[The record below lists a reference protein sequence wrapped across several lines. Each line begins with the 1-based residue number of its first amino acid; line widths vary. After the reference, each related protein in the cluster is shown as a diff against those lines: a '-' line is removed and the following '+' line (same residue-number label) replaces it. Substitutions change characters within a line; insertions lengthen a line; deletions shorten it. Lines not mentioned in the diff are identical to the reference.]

1 MKILLLNENP
11 VVSRLVSL
19 SAKKMS
25 YDFEELNAYSENL
38 GNYDVIV
45 VDSDTPAPLKI
56 LKEKCDRLIFL
67 APRNQN
73 VEDID
78 AQILQKPFL
87 PTDFLNLLNNKD
99 ANKHTSIDLPMLS
112 NDENPY
118 ADISL
123 DLDNLNLDDLPD
135 ENSLDINSEGME
147 DLSFDDDAQD
157 DNSNKTLETQNLEH
171 ETIKEQTQEDTQ
183 IDLDLTLED
192 GESEKED
199 LSQEHTALDTEPSLD
214 ELDDKNDEDLEIKE
228 DDKNEE
234 IEKQELLDD
243 SKTNTLEMQEELSES
258 QDDNSNKTL
267 ETQNLEHDNL
277 EQETIKE
284 QTQEDTQTDLDLT
297 LEDGESEKE
306 DLSQEHTAL
315 DTEPSLDE
323 LDDKNDEDLEIK
335 EDDKNE
341 EIEKQELLDD
351 SKTNTLEMQEELSE
365 SQDDN
370 SNKTLETQ
378 NLEHDNLEQETI
390 KEQTQEDTQTDLDLT
405 LEDGESEKEDLSQEH
420 TALDTEPSLDEL
432 DDKNDED
439 LEDNKELQANISDF
453 DDLPVVEEQE
463 KEMDFDDLPEDAE
476 FLGQA
481 KDNEESEEVLE
492 EFAPVVEEDVQDEM
506 DDFTSNLSTQDQIKE
521 ELAQLDELDYGIDS
535 DNSSKVLEDFKDEP
549 ILDDKELGTNEEE
562 VVVPNLNISDFD
574 TLKESDIQEA
584 LGEEILEKNEEPIVS
599 DVTKDDNSE
608 EIVNELSQS
617 IAGAIT
623 SSIKD
628 DTLKAALK
636 GMNMNINI
644 NISFKED

>member
-99 ANKHTSIDLPMLS
+99 TNKHTSIDLPMLS

-135 ENSLDINSEGME
+135 ENSLDINSDGME

-157 DNSNKTLETQNLEH
+157 DNANDTLETQNLED
-171 ETIKEQTQEDTQ
+171 ENLEQEATKEQTQEDIQT
-183 IDLDLTLED
+183 DLDLTLED
-192 GESEKED
+192 GGSEKED

-234 IEKQELLDD
+234 IKKQELLND
-243 SKTNTLEMQEELSES
+243 SKANTLEMQEELNES
-258 QDDNSNKTL
+258 QDDNANETL
-267 ETQNLEHDNL
+267 ETQNLEDENL
-277 EQETIKE
+277 EQEATKE
-284 QTQEDTQTDLDLT
+284 QTQEDIQTDLDLT
-297 LEDGESEKE
+297 LEDG
-306 DLSQEHTAL
+306 
-315 DTEPSLDE
+315 
-323 LDDKNDEDLEIK
+323 
-335 EDDKNE
+335 
-341 EIEKQELLDD
+341 
-351 SKTNTLEMQEELSE
+351 
-365 SQDDN
+365 
-370 SNKTLETQ
+370 
-378 NLEHDNLEQETI
+378 
-390 KEQTQEDTQTDLDLT
+390 
-405 LEDGESEKEDLSQEH
+405 GSEKEDLSQEH

-463 KEMDFDDLPEDAE
+463 KEMDFDDIPEDAE

-481 KDNEESEEVLE
+481 KDNEESEENLE

-506 DDFTSNLSTQDQIKE
+506 DDFISNLSTQDQIKE

-549 ILDDKELGTNEEE
+549 ILDDTELGTNEEE

-574 TLKESDIQEA
+574 ALKESDIQEA
-584 LGEEILEKNEEPIVS
+584 LGEEIVEKNEEPIVS
-599 DVTKDDNSE
+599 NATKDDNSE

-617 IAGAIT
+617 IVGAIT

>member
-99 ANKHTSIDLPMLS
+99 VNKHTPIDLPMLS

-135 ENSLDINSEGME
+135 ENSLDINSEGVK
-147 DLSFDDDAQD
+147 DLSFDDDVQD
-157 DNSNKTLETQNLEH
+157 DNANKTLETQNLED
-171 ETIKEQTQEDTQ
+171 ENLEQEAIKEQTQEDIQT
-183 IDLDLTLED
+183 DLDLTLED
-192 GESEKED
+192 SESEKED
-199 LSQEHTALDTEPSLD
+199 LSQEHTALDTEPS
-214 ELDDKNDEDLEIKE
+214 LDDKNDEDLEIKE

-234 IEKQELLDD
+234 IEKQELLND
-243 SKTNTLEMQEELSES
+243 SKTNTLEMQEELNA
-258 QDDNSNKTL
+258 QDDNANKTL
-267 ETQNLEHDNL
+267 ETQNLEDENL
-277 EQETIKE
+277 EQEAIKE
-284 QTQEDTQTDLDLT
+284 QTQEDIQTDLDLT
-297 LEDGESEKE
+297 LEDRESEKE

-315 DTEPSLDE
+315 DSEPS
-323 LDDKNDEDLEIK
+323 I
-335 EDDKNE
+335 
-341 EIEKQELLDD
+341 
-351 SKTNTLEMQEELSE
+351 
-365 SQDDN
+365 
-370 SNKTLETQ
+370 
-378 NLEHDNLEQETI
+378 
-390 KEQTQEDTQTDLDLT
+390 
-405 LEDGESEKEDLSQEH
+405 
-420 TALDTEPSLDEL
+420 DEL

-481 KDNEESEEVLE
+481 KDSEESEEVLE

-506 DDFTSNLSTQDQIKE
+506 DDFISNLSTQDQIKE

-574 TLKESDIQEA
+574 ALKESDIQEA

-599 DVTKDDNSE
+599 NAIKDDNSE

-617 IAGAIT
+617 IVGAIT

>member
-73 VEDID
+73 VEYID

-171 ETIKEQTQEDTQ
+171 
-183 IDLDLTLED
+183 
-192 GESEKED
+192 
-199 LSQEHTALDTEPSLD
+199 
-214 ELDDKNDEDLEIKE
+214 
-228 DDKNEE
+228 
-234 IEKQELLDD
+234 
-243 SKTNTLEMQEELSES
+243 
-258 QDDNSNKTL
+258 
-267 ETQNLEHDNL
+267 DNL

-284 QTQEDTQTDLDLT
+284 QTQEDTQ
-297 LEDGESEKE
+297 
-306 DLSQEHTAL
+306 
-315 DTEPSLDE
+315 
-323 LDDKNDEDLEIK
+323 I
-335 EDDKNE
+335 
-341 EIEKQELLDD
+341 
-351 SKTNTLEMQEELSE
+351 
-365 SQDDN
+365 
-370 SNKTLETQ
+370 
-378 NLEHDNLEQETI
+378 
-390 KEQTQEDTQTDLDLT
+390 DLDLT

>member
-157 DNSNKTLETQNLEH
+157 DNANKTLETQNLEH

-277 EQETIKE
+277 EQEAIKE
-284 QTQEDTQTDLDLT
+284 QTQ
-297 LEDGESEKE
+297 K
-306 DLSQEHTAL
+306 
-315 DTEPSLDE
+315 
-323 LDDKNDEDLEIK
+323 
-335 EDDKNE
+335 
-341 EIEKQELLDD
+341 
-351 SKTNTLEMQEELSE
+351 
-365 SQDDN
+365 
-370 SNKTLETQ
+370 
-378 NLEHDNLEQETI
+378 
-390 KEQTQEDTQTDLDLT
+390 DTQTDLDLT

-481 KDNEESEEVLE
+481 KYNEESEENLE
-492 EFAPVVEEDVQDEM
+492 EFAPVVEEDVQDEI
-506 DDFTSNLSTQDQIKE
+506 DDFASNLSTQDQIKE

-535 DNSSKVLEDFKDEP
+535 ENSSKVLEDFKDEP

-574 TLKESDIQEA
+574 ALKESDIQEA
-584 LGEEILEKNEEPIVS
+584 LGEEILEKNEEPIAS
-599 DVTKDDNSE
+599 DATKDDNSE

>member
-171 ETIKEQTQEDTQ
+171 DNLEQETIKEQTQEDTQ

-214 ELDDKNDEDLEIKE
+214 EL

-284 QTQEDTQTDLDLT
+284 QTQEDTQ
-297 LEDGESEKE
+297 
-306 DLSQEHTAL
+306 
-315 DTEPSLDE
+315 
-323 LDDKNDEDLEIK
+323 I
-335 EDDKNE
+335 
-341 EIEKQELLDD
+341 
-351 SKTNTLEMQEELSE
+351 
-365 SQDDN
+365 
-370 SNKTLETQ
+370 
-378 NLEHDNLEQETI
+378 
-390 KEQTQEDTQTDLDLT
+390 DLDLT

-453 DDLPVVEEQE
+453 DDVPEVEEQE

-481 KDNEESEEVLE
+481 KYNEESEENLE
-492 EFAPVVEEDVQDEM
+492 EFAPVVEEDVQDEI
-506 DDFTSNLSTQDQIKE
+506 DDFASNLSTQDQIKE

-562 VVVPNLNISDFD
+562 VVMPNLNISDFD

>member
-157 DNSNKTLETQNLEH
+157 DNANKTLETQNLEH

-199 LSQEHTALDTEPSLD
+199 LSQEHTALDTESSLD

-277 EQETIKE
+277 E
-284 QTQEDTQTDLDLT
+284 
-297 LEDGESEKE
+297 
-306 DLSQEHTAL
+306 H
-315 DTEPSLDE
+315 
-323 LDDKNDEDLEIK
+323 
-335 EDDKNE
+335 
-341 EIEKQELLDD
+341 
-351 SKTNTLEMQEELSE
+351 
-365 SQDDN
+365 
-370 SNKTLETQ
+370 
-378 NLEHDNLEQETI
+378 ETI

>member
-99 ANKHTSIDLPMLS
+99 VNKHTSIDLPMLS

-157 DNSNKTLETQNLEH
+157 DNASKTLETQ
-171 ETIKEQTQEDTQ
+171 
-183 IDLDLTLED
+183 
-192 GESEKED
+192 
-199 LSQEHTALDTEPSLD
+199 
-214 ELDDKNDEDLEIKE
+214 
-228 DDKNEE
+228 
-234 IEKQELLDD
+234 
-243 SKTNTLEMQEELSES
+243 
-258 QDDNSNKTL
+258 
-267 ETQNLEHDNL
+267 
-277 EQETIKE
+277 
-284 QTQEDTQTDLDLT
+284 
-297 LEDGESEKE
+297 
-306 DLSQEHTAL
+306 
-315 DTEPSLDE
+315 
-323 LDDKNDEDLEIK
+323 
-335 EDDKNE
+335 
-341 EIEKQELLDD
+341 
-351 SKTNTLEMQEELSE
+351 
-365 SQDDN
+365 
-370 SNKTLETQ
+370 
-378 NLEHDNLEQETI
+378 NLEQETI

>member
-157 DNSNKTLETQNLEH
+157 DNANKTLETQNLEH
-171 ETIKEQTQEDTQ
+171 DNLEQETIKEQTQEDAQ

-284 QTQEDTQTDLDLT
+284 QTQEDTQ
-297 LEDGESEKE
+297 
-306 DLSQEHTAL
+306 
-315 DTEPSLDE
+315 
-323 LDDKNDEDLEIK
+323 I
-335 EDDKNE
+335 
-341 EIEKQELLDD
+341 
-351 SKTNTLEMQEELSE
+351 
-365 SQDDN
+365 
-370 SNKTLETQ
+370 
-378 NLEHDNLEQETI
+378 
-390 KEQTQEDTQTDLDLT
+390 DLDLT

-453 DDLPVVEEQE
+453 DDLPEVEEQE

-481 KDNEESEEVLE
+481 KYNEESEENLE
-492 EFAPVVEEDVQDEM
+492 EFAPVVEEDVQDEI
-506 DDFTSNLSTQDQIKE
+506 DDFASNLSTQDQIKE

>member
-99 ANKHTSIDLPMLS
+99 INKHAPIDLPMLS

-135 ENSLDINSEGME
+135 ENSLDINSDGME

-157 DNSNKTLETQNLEH
+157 DNANETLEIQNLE
-171 ETIKEQTQEDTQ
+171 
-183 IDLDLTLED
+183 
-192 GESEKED
+192 
-199 LSQEHTALDTEPSLD
+199 D
-214 ELDDKNDEDLEIKE
+214 E
-228 DDKNEE
+228 
-234 IEKQELLDD
+234 
-243 SKTNTLEMQEELSES
+243 
-258 QDDNSNKTL
+258 
-267 ETQNLEHDNL
+267 NL
-277 EQETIKE
+277 EQEATKE
-284 QTQEDTQTDLDLT
+284 QIQEDTQTDLDLT
-297 LEDGESEKE
+297 LEDSKNEKE
-306 DLSQEHTAL
+306 
-315 DTEPSLDE
+315 
-323 LDDKNDEDLEIK
+323 
-335 EDDKNE
+335 
-341 EIEKQELLDD
+341 
-351 SKTNTLEMQEELSE
+351 
-365 SQDDN
+365 
-370 SNKTLETQ
+370 
-378 NLEHDNLEQETI
+378 
-390 KEQTQEDTQTDLDLT
+390 
-405 LEDGESEKEDLSQEH
+405 GLSQEH

-574 TLKESDIQEA
+574 ALKESDIQEA
-584 LGEEILEKNEEPIVS
+584 LGEEILEKNEEPIAS
-599 DVTKDDNSE
+599 DATKDDNSE

-617 IAGAIT
+617 IVGAIT

>member
-118 ADISL
+118 TDISL

-171 ETIKEQTQEDTQ
+171 DNLEQETIKEQTQEDTQ
-183 IDLDLTLED
+183 IDLDL
-192 GESEKED
+192 
-199 LSQEHTALDTEPSLD
+199 
-214 ELDDKNDEDLEIKE
+214 I
-228 DDKNEE
+228 
-234 IEKQELLDD
+234 
-243 SKTNTLEMQEELSES
+243 
-258 QDDNSNKTL
+258 
-267 ETQNLEHDNL
+267 
-277 EQETIKE
+277 
-284 QTQEDTQTDLDLT
+284 
-297 LEDGESEKE
+297 
-306 DLSQEHTAL
+306 
-315 DTEPSLDE
+315 
-323 LDDKNDEDLEIK
+323 
-335 EDDKNE
+335 
-341 EIEKQELLDD
+341 
-351 SKTNTLEMQEELSE
+351 
-365 SQDDN
+365 
-370 SNKTLETQ
+370 
-378 NLEHDNLEQETI
+378 
-390 KEQTQEDTQTDLDLT
+390 

-453 DDLPVVEEQE
+453 DDLPEVEEQE

-481 KDNEESEEVLE
+481 KYNEESEENLE
-492 EFAPVVEEDVQDEM
+492 EFAPVVEEDVQDEI
-506 DDFTSNLSTQDQIKE
+506 DDFASNLSTQDQIKE

>member
-11 VVSRLVSL
+11 VVSRLVGL

-73 VEDID
+73 VDID

-99 ANKHTSIDLPMLS
+99 VNKHTPIDLPMLS
-112 NDENPY
+112 NDENSC

-157 DNSNKTLETQNLEH
+157 DNANKTLETQNLEQ
-171 ETIKEQTQEDTQ
+171 ETTKEQTQED
-183 IDLDLTLED
+183 I
-192 GESEKED
+192 
-199 LSQEHTALDTEPSLD
+199 
-214 ELDDKNDEDLEIKE
+214 
-228 DDKNEE
+228 
-234 IEKQELLDD
+234 
-243 SKTNTLEMQEELSES
+243 
-258 QDDNSNKTL
+258 
-267 ETQNLEHDNL
+267 
-277 EQETIKE
+277 
-284 QTQEDTQTDLDLT
+284 QTDLDLT
-297 LEDGESEKE
+297 LEDS
-306 DLSQEHTAL
+306 
-315 DTEPSLDE
+315 
-323 LDDKNDEDLEIK
+323 
-335 EDDKNE
+335 
-341 EIEKQELLDD
+341 
-351 SKTNTLEMQEELSE
+351 
-365 SQDDN
+365 
-370 SNKTLETQ
+370 
-378 NLEHDNLEQETI
+378 
-390 KEQTQEDTQTDLDLT
+390 
-405 LEDGESEKEDLSQEH
+405 ESEKEDLSQEH

-439 LEDNKELQANISDF
+439 LEDNKELQVNISDF
-453 DDLPVVEEQE
+453 DDLLVVEEQE

-481 KDNEESEEVLE
+481 KDNEESEEILE
-492 EFAPVVEEDVQDEM
+492 EFAPVVEDIQDEM

-574 TLKESDIQEA
+574 ALKESDIQEA
-584 LGEEILEKNEEPIVS
+584 LGEEILEKNEESIVS
-599 DVTKDDNSE
+599 DATKDDSSE
-608 EIVNELSQS
+608 KIVNELSQS

-628 DTLKAALK
+628 DTLKAVLK

>member
-1 MKILLLNENP
+1 MMKILLLNENP
-11 VVSRLVSL
+11 VVSRLVGL

-73 VEDID
+73 VDID

-112 NDENPY
+112 NDENSY

-147 DLSFDDDAQD
+147 DLSFDDAQD
-157 DNSNKTLETQNLEH
+157 DNANKTLETQNLEDENLEQ
-171 ETIKEQTQEDTQ
+171 ETTKEQTQED
-183 IDLDLTLED
+183 I
-192 GESEKED
+192 
-199 LSQEHTALDTEPSLD
+199 
-214 ELDDKNDEDLEIKE
+214 
-228 DDKNEE
+228 
-234 IEKQELLDD
+234 
-243 SKTNTLEMQEELSES
+243 
-258 QDDNSNKTL
+258 
-267 ETQNLEHDNL
+267 
-277 EQETIKE
+277 
-284 QTQEDTQTDLDLT
+284 QTDLDLT
-297 LEDGESEKE
+297 LEDS
-306 DLSQEHTAL
+306 
-315 DTEPSLDE
+315 
-323 LDDKNDEDLEIK
+323 
-335 EDDKNE
+335 
-341 EIEKQELLDD
+341 
-351 SKTNTLEMQEELSE
+351 
-365 SQDDN
+365 
-370 SNKTLETQ
+370 
-378 NLEHDNLEQETI
+378 
-390 KEQTQEDTQTDLDLT
+390 
-405 LEDGESEKEDLSQEH
+405 ESEKEDLSQEH

-439 LEDNKELQANISDF
+439 LEDNKELQVNISDF
-453 DDLPVVEEQE
+453 DDLLVVEEQE

-481 KDNEESEEVLE
+481 KDNEESEEILE
-492 EFAPVVEEDVQDEM
+492 EFAPVVEDIQDEM

-574 TLKESDIQEA
+574 ALKESDIQEA
-584 LGEEILEKNEEPIVS
+584 LREEILEKNEESIVS
-599 DVTKDDNSE
+599 DATKDDSSE

-636 GMNMNINI
+636 GMNININI

>member
-99 ANKHTSIDLPMLS
+99 INKHAPIDLPMLS

-135 ENSLDINSEGME
+135 ENSLDINSDGME

-157 DNSNKTLETQNLEH
+157 DNANETLETQNLED
-171 ETIKEQTQEDTQ
+171 ENLEQEATKEQIQEDTQ
-183 IDLDLTLED
+183 TDLDLTLED
-192 GESEKED
+192 SKNEKEG

-214 ELDDKNDEDLEIKE
+214 ELDDKN
-228 DDKNEE
+228 EE

-243 SKTNTLEMQEELSES
+243 SKTNALEMQEELSES
-258 QDDNSNKTL
+258 QDDNANETL
-267 ETQNLEHDNL
+267 EIQNLEDENL
-277 EQETIKE
+277 EQEATKE
-284 QTQEDTQTDLDLT
+284 QIQEDTQTDLDLT
-297 LEDGESEKE
+297 LEDS
-306 DLSQEHTAL
+306 
-315 DTEPSLDE
+315 
-323 LDDKNDEDLEIK
+323 KN
-335 EDDKNE
+335 
-341 EIEKQELLDD
+341 
-351 SKTNTLEMQEELSE
+351 
-365 SQDDN
+365 
-370 SNKTLETQ
+370 
-378 NLEHDNLEQETI
+378 
-390 KEQTQEDTQTDLDLT
+390 
-405 LEDGESEKEDLSQEH
+405 EKEDLSQEH

-574 TLKESDIQEA
+574 ALKESDIQEA
-584 LGEEILEKNEEPIVS
+584 LGEEILEKNEEPIAS
-599 DVTKDDNSE
+599 DATKDDNSE

-617 IAGAIT
+617 IVGAIT

>member
-171 ETIKEQTQEDTQ
+171 
-183 IDLDLTLED
+183 
-192 GESEKED
+192 
-199 LSQEHTALDTEPSLD
+199 
-214 ELDDKNDEDLEIKE
+214 
-228 DDKNEE
+228 
-234 IEKQELLDD
+234 
-243 SKTNTLEMQEELSES
+243 
-258 QDDNSNKTL
+258 
-267 ETQNLEHDNL
+267 DNL

-297 LEDGESEKE
+297 LEDGE
-306 DLSQEHTAL
+306 
-315 DTEPSLDE
+315 
-323 LDDKNDEDLEIK
+323 N
-335 EDDKNE
+335 
-341 EIEKQELLDD
+341 
-351 SKTNTLEMQEELSE
+351 
-365 SQDDN
+365 
-370 SNKTLETQ
+370 
-378 NLEHDNLEQETI
+378 
-390 KEQTQEDTQTDLDLT
+390 
-405 LEDGESEKEDLSQEH
+405 EKEDLSQEH

-574 TLKESDIQEA
+574 ALKESDIQEA

-599 DVTKDDNSE
+599 DATKDDNSE

>member
-157 DNSNKTLETQNLEH
+157 DNANKTLETQNLEH

-267 ETQNLEHDNL
+267 ETQNLEHENL
-277 EQETIKE
+277 EQETTKE
-284 QTQEDTQTDLDLT
+284 QTQEDIQTDLDLT

-306 DLSQEHTAL
+306 DLSQ
-315 DTEPSLDE
+315 
-323 LDDKNDEDLEIK
+323 K
-335 EDDKNE
+335 
-341 EIEKQELLDD
+341 
-351 SKTNTLEMQEELSE
+351 
-365 SQDDN
+365 
-370 SNKTLETQ
+370 
-378 NLEHDNLEQETI
+378 
-390 KEQTQEDTQTDLDLT
+390 
-405 LEDGESEKEDLSQEH
+405 H

-535 DNSSKVLEDFKDEP
+535 ENSSKVLEDFKDEP

-574 TLKESDIQEA
+574 ALKESDIQEA
-584 LGEEILEKNEEPIVS
+584 LGEEILEKNEEPIAS
-599 DVTKDDNSE
+599 DATKDDNSE

>member
-171 ETIKEQTQEDTQ
+171 DNLEHETIKEQTQED
-183 IDLDLTLED
+183 
-192 GESEKED
+192 
-199 LSQEHTALDTEPSLD
+199 A
-214 ELDDKNDEDLEIKE
+214 
-228 DDKNEE
+228 
-234 IEKQELLDD
+234 
-243 SKTNTLEMQEELSES
+243 
-258 QDDNSNKTL
+258 
-267 ETQNLEHDNL
+267 
-277 EQETIKE
+277 
-284 QTQEDTQTDLDLT
+284 QTDLDLT

-390 KEQTQEDTQTDLDLT
+390 KEQTQEDTQIDLDLT

-453 DDLPVVEEQE
+453 DDLPEVEEQE

-481 KDNEESEEVLE
+481 KYNEESEENLE
-492 EFAPVVEEDVQDEM
+492 EFAPVVEEDVQDEI
-506 DDFTSNLSTQDQIKE
+506 DDFASNLSTQDQIKE

>member
-171 ETIKEQTQEDTQ
+171 DNLEQETIKEQTQEDTP

-214 ELDDKNDEDLEIKE
+214 EL

-277 EQETIKE
+277 EQKTIKE
-284 QTQEDTQTDLDLT
+284 QTQEDTQ
-297 LEDGESEKE
+297 
-306 DLSQEHTAL
+306 
-315 DTEPSLDE
+315 
-323 LDDKNDEDLEIK
+323 I
-335 EDDKNE
+335 
-341 EIEKQELLDD
+341 
-351 SKTNTLEMQEELSE
+351 
-365 SQDDN
+365 
-370 SNKTLETQ
+370 
-378 NLEHDNLEQETI
+378 
-390 KEQTQEDTQTDLDLT
+390 DLDLT

-453 DDLPVVEEQE
+453 DDLPEVEEQE

-481 KDNEESEEVLE
+481 KYNEESEENLE
-492 EFAPVVEEDVQDEM
+492 EFAPVVEEDVQDEI
-506 DDFTSNLSTQDQIKE
+506 DDFASNLSTQDQIKE

>member
-11 VVSRLVSL
+11 VVSRLVGL

-73 VEDID
+73 VDID

-99 ANKHTSIDLPMLS
+99 ANKHASIDLPMLS

-147 DLSFDDDAQD
+147 DLSFDDAQD
-157 DNSNKTLETQNLEH
+157 DNANKTLETQNLEDENLEQ
-171 ETIKEQTQEDTQ
+171 ETTKEQTQED
-183 IDLDLTLED
+183 I
-192 GESEKED
+192 
-199 LSQEHTALDTEPSLD
+199 
-214 ELDDKNDEDLEIKE
+214 
-228 DDKNEE
+228 
-234 IEKQELLDD
+234 
-243 SKTNTLEMQEELSES
+243 
-258 QDDNSNKTL
+258 
-267 ETQNLEHDNL
+267 
-277 EQETIKE
+277 
-284 QTQEDTQTDLDLT
+284 QTDLDLT
-297 LEDGESEKE
+297 LEDS
-306 DLSQEHTAL
+306 
-315 DTEPSLDE
+315 
-323 LDDKNDEDLEIK
+323 
-335 EDDKNE
+335 
-341 EIEKQELLDD
+341 
-351 SKTNTLEMQEELSE
+351 
-365 SQDDN
+365 
-370 SNKTLETQ
+370 
-378 NLEHDNLEQETI
+378 
-390 KEQTQEDTQTDLDLT
+390 
-405 LEDGESEKEDLSQEH
+405 ESEKEDLSQEH

-439 LEDNKELQANISDF
+439 LEDNKELQVNISDF
-453 DDLPVVEEQE
+453 DDLLVVEEQE

-481 KDNEESEEVLE
+481 KDNEESEEILE
-492 EFAPVVEEDVQDEM
+492 EFAPVVEDIQDEM

-574 TLKESDIQEA
+574 ALKESDIQEA
-584 LGEEILEKNEEPIVS
+584 LREEILEKNEESIVS
-599 DVTKDDNSE
+599 DATKDDSSE

-636 GMNMNINI
+636 GMNININI

>member
-171 ETIKEQTQEDTQ
+171 DNLEQETIKEQTQEDTP

-214 ELDDKNDEDLEIKE
+214 EL

-284 QTQEDTQTDLDLT
+284 QTQEDTQ
-297 LEDGESEKE
+297 
-306 DLSQEHTAL
+306 
-315 DTEPSLDE
+315 
-323 LDDKNDEDLEIK
+323 I
-335 EDDKNE
+335 
-341 EIEKQELLDD
+341 
-351 SKTNTLEMQEELSE
+351 
-365 SQDDN
+365 
-370 SNKTLETQ
+370 
-378 NLEHDNLEQETI
+378 
-390 KEQTQEDTQTDLDLT
+390 DLDLT

-453 DDLPVVEEQE
+453 DDLPEVEEQE

-481 KDNEESEEVLE
+481 KYNEESEENLE
-492 EFAPVVEEDVQDEM
+492 EFAPVVEEDIQDEI
-506 DDFTSNLSTQDQIKE
+506 DDFASNLSTQDQIKE

>member
-171 ETIKEQTQEDTQ
+171 DNLEQEAIKEQTQ
-183 IDLDLTLED
+183 
-192 GESEKED
+192 K
-199 LSQEHTALDTEPSLD
+199 
-214 ELDDKNDEDLEIKE
+214 
-228 DDKNEE
+228 
-234 IEKQELLDD
+234 
-243 SKTNTLEMQEELSES
+243 
-258 QDDNSNKTL
+258 
-267 ETQNLEHDNL
+267 
-277 EQETIKE
+277 
-284 QTQEDTQTDLDLT
+284 
-297 LEDGESEKE
+297 
-306 DLSQEHTAL
+306 
-315 DTEPSLDE
+315 
-323 LDDKNDEDLEIK
+323 
-335 EDDKNE
+335 
-341 EIEKQELLDD
+341 
-351 SKTNTLEMQEELSE
+351 
-365 SQDDN
+365 
-370 SNKTLETQ
+370 
-378 NLEHDNLEQETI
+378 
-390 KEQTQEDTQTDLDLT
+390 DTQTDLDLT

-481 KDNEESEEVLE
+481 KYNEESEENLE
-492 EFAPVVEEDVQDEM
+492 EFAPVVEEDVQDEI
-506 DDFTSNLSTQDQIKE
+506 DDFASNLSTQDQIKE
-521 ELAQLDELDYGIDS
+521 ELAQLEELDYGIDS
-535 DNSSKVLEDFKDEP
+535 ENSSKVLEDFKDEP

-574 TLKESDIQEA
+574 ALKESDIQEA
-584 LGEEILEKNEEPIVS
+584 LGEEILEKNEEPIAS
-599 DVTKDDNSE
+599 DATKDDNSE

>member
-45 VDSDTPAPLKI
+45 VDSDAPAPLKI

-73 VEDID
+73 VDID

-99 ANKHTSIDLPMLS
+99 TNKHTSIDLPILS

-157 DNSNKTLETQNLEH
+157 DNANKALETQNLEDENLEQ
-171 ETIKEQTQEDTQ
+171 ETTKEQTQED
-183 IDLDLTLED
+183 I
-192 GESEKED
+192 
-199 LSQEHTALDTEPSLD
+199 
-214 ELDDKNDEDLEIKE
+214 
-228 DDKNEE
+228 
-234 IEKQELLDD
+234 
-243 SKTNTLEMQEELSES
+243 
-258 QDDNSNKTL
+258 
-267 ETQNLEHDNL
+267 
-277 EQETIKE
+277 
-284 QTQEDTQTDLDLT
+284 QTDLDLT
-297 LEDGESEKE
+297 LEDGG
-306 DLSQEHTAL
+306 SQ
-315 DTEPSLDE
+315 
-323 LDDKNDEDLEIK
+323 
-335 EDDKNE
+335 
-341 EIEKQELLDD
+341 
-351 SKTNTLEMQEELSE
+351 
-365 SQDDN
+365 
-370 SNKTLETQ
+370 
-378 NLEHDNLEQETI
+378 
-390 KEQTQEDTQTDLDLT
+390 
-405 LEDGESEKEDLSQEH
+405 KEDLSQEH

-463 KEMDFDDLPEDAE
+463 KEMDFDDIPEDAE

-481 KDNEESEEVLE
+481 KDNEESEENLE
-492 EFAPVVEEDVQDEM
+492 EFSPVVEEDVQDEM
-506 DDFTSNLSTQDQIKE
+506 DDFISNLSTQDQIKE

-549 ILDDKELGTNEEE
+549 ILDDTELGTNEEE

-574 TLKESDIQEA
+574 ALKESDIQEA
-584 LGEEILEKNEEPIVS
+584 LGEEIVEKNEEPIVS
-599 DVTKDDNSE
+599 NATKDDNSE

>member
-99 ANKHTSIDLPMLS
+99 TNKHTSIDLPMLS

-135 ENSLDINSEGME
+135 ENSLDINSDGME

-157 DNSNKTLETQNLEH
+157 DNANETLETQNLED
-171 ETIKEQTQEDTQ
+171 ENLEQEATKEQTQEDIQT
-183 IDLDLTLED
+183 DLDLTLED
-192 GESEKED
+192 GGSEKED

-234 IEKQELLDD
+234 IKKQELLND
-243 SKTNTLEMQEELSES
+243 SKANTLEMQEELNES
-258 QDDNSNKTL
+258 QDDNANETL
-267 ETQNLEHDNL
+267 ETQNLEDENL
-277 EQETIKE
+277 EQETTKE
-284 QTQEDTQTDLDLT
+284 QNQEDIQTDLDLT
-297 LEDGESEKE
+297 LEDG
-306 DLSQEHTAL
+306 
-315 DTEPSLDE
+315 
-323 LDDKNDEDLEIK
+323 
-335 EDDKNE
+335 
-341 EIEKQELLDD
+341 
-351 SKTNTLEMQEELSE
+351 
-365 SQDDN
+365 
-370 SNKTLETQ
+370 
-378 NLEHDNLEQETI
+378 
-390 KEQTQEDTQTDLDLT
+390 
-405 LEDGESEKEDLSQEH
+405 GSEKEDLSQEH

-463 KEMDFDDLPEDAE
+463 KEMDFDDIPEDAE

-506 DDFTSNLSTQDQIKE
+506 DDFISNLSTQDQIKE

-549 ILDDKELGTNEEE
+549 ILDDTELGTNEEE

-574 TLKESDIQEA
+574 ALKESDIQEA
-584 LGEEILEKNEEPIVS
+584 LGEEIVEKNEEPIVS
-599 DVTKDDNSE
+599 NATKDDNSE

-617 IAGAIT
+617 IVGAIT

>member
-19 SAKKMS
+19 SAKKMF

-157 DNSNKTLETQNLEH
+157 DNASKTLETQ
-171 ETIKEQTQEDTQ
+171 
-183 IDLDLTLED
+183 
-192 GESEKED
+192 
-199 LSQEHTALDTEPSLD
+199 
-214 ELDDKNDEDLEIKE
+214 
-228 DDKNEE
+228 
-234 IEKQELLDD
+234 
-243 SKTNTLEMQEELSES
+243 
-258 QDDNSNKTL
+258 
-267 ETQNLEHDNL
+267 NL

>member
-171 ETIKEQTQEDTQ
+171 
-183 IDLDLTLED
+183 
-192 GESEKED
+192 
-199 LSQEHTALDTEPSLD
+199 
-214 ELDDKNDEDLEIKE
+214 
-228 DDKNEE
+228 
-234 IEKQELLDD
+234 
-243 SKTNTLEMQEELSES
+243 
-258 QDDNSNKTL
+258 
-267 ETQNLEHDNL
+267 DNL

-284 QTQEDTQTDLDLT
+284 QTQEDTQ
-297 LEDGESEKE
+297 
-306 DLSQEHTAL
+306 
-315 DTEPSLDE
+315 
-323 LDDKNDEDLEIK
+323 I
-335 EDDKNE
+335 
-341 EIEKQELLDD
+341 
-351 SKTNTLEMQEELSE
+351 
-365 SQDDN
+365 
-370 SNKTLETQ
+370 
-378 NLEHDNLEQETI
+378 
-390 KEQTQEDTQTDLDLT
+390 DLDLT

-453 DDLPVVEEQE
+453 DDLP
-463 KEMDFDDLPEDAE
+463 EDAE

-481 KDNEESEEVLE
+481 KYNEESEENLE
-492 EFAPVVEEDVQDEM
+492 EFAPVVEEDVQDEI
-506 DDFTSNLSTQDQIKE
+506 DDFASNLSTQDQIKE

>member
-277 EQETIKE
+277 EHETIKE
-284 QTQEDTQTDLDLT
+284 QTQEDTQ
-297 LEDGESEKE
+297 
-306 DLSQEHTAL
+306 
-315 DTEPSLDE
+315 
-323 LDDKNDEDLEIK
+323 I
-335 EDDKNE
+335 
-341 EIEKQELLDD
+341 
-351 SKTNTLEMQEELSE
+351 
-365 SQDDN
+365 
-370 SNKTLETQ
+370 
-378 NLEHDNLEQETI
+378 
-390 KEQTQEDTQTDLDLT
+390 DLDLT

-453 DDLPVVEEQE
+453 DDLPEVEEQE

-481 KDNEESEEVLE
+481 KYNEESEENLE
-492 EFAPVVEEDVQDEM
+492 EFAPVVEEDVQDEI
-506 DDFTSNLSTQDQIKE
+506 DDFASNLSTQDQIKE

>member
-73 VEDID
+73 VDID

-99 ANKHTSIDLPMLS
+99 ANKHTPIDLPMLS

-135 ENSLDINSEGME
+135 ENSLDINSEGMK
-147 DLSFDDDAQD
+147 DLSFDDDA
-157 DNSNKTLETQNLEH
+157 NKALEVQNLEDENLEQ
-171 ETIKEQTQEDTQ
+171 ETTKEQTQEDIQ
-183 IDLDLTLED
+183 PDLDLTLED
-192 GESEKED
+192 SESEKED

-214 ELDDKNDEDLEIKE
+214 ELDDKND
-228 DDKNEE
+228 
-234 IEKQELLDD
+234 
-243 SKTNTLEMQEELSES
+243 
-258 QDDNSNKTL
+258 
-267 ETQNLEHDNL
+267 
-277 EQETIKE
+277 
-284 QTQEDTQTDLDLT
+284 
-297 LEDGESEKE
+297 G
-306 DLSQEHTAL
+306 
-315 DTEPSLDE
+315 
-323 LDDKNDEDLEIK
+323 
-335 EDDKNE
+335 
-341 EIEKQELLDD
+341 
-351 SKTNTLEMQEELSE
+351 
-365 SQDDN
+365 
-370 SNKTLETQ
+370 
-378 NLEHDNLEQETI
+378 
-390 KEQTQEDTQTDLDLT
+390 
-405 LEDGESEKEDLSQEH
+405 
-420 TALDTEPSLDEL
+420 
-432 DDKNDED
+432 D

-453 DDLPVVEEQE
+453 DDPPVVEEQE
-463 KEMDFDDLPEDAE
+463 KEMDFDDIPEDAE

-481 KDNEESEEVLE
+481 KDNEESEENLE
-492 EFAPVVEEDVQDEM
+492 EFDPVVEEDVQDEM

-549 ILDDKELGTNEEE
+549 ILDDKDLGINEEE

-574 TLKESDIQEA
+574 ALKESDIQEA

-599 DVTKDDNSE
+599 DATKDDNSE

-644 NISFKED
+644 NISFKEN

>member
-99 ANKHTSIDLPMLS
+99 TNKHTSIDLPMLS

-135 ENSLDINSEGME
+135 ENSLDINSDGME

-157 DNSNKTLETQNLEH
+157 DNANKTLETQNLEDENLEQ
-171 ETIKEQTQEDTQ
+171 ETTKEQTQEDIQ
-183 IDLDLTLED
+183 ADLDLTLED
-192 GESEKED
+192 GGSEKED

-214 ELDDKNDEDLEIKE
+214 
-228 DDKNEE
+228 DKNEE
-234 IEKQELLDD
+234 LEKQELLND

-258 QDDNSNKTL
+258 QDDNANKTL
-267 ETQNLEHDNL
+267 ETQNLEDENL
-277 EQETIKE
+277 EQEAIKE
-284 QTQEDTQTDLDLT
+284 QTQEDIQTDLDLT

-315 DTEPSLDE
+315 DTEPS
-323 LDDKNDEDLEIK
+323 I
-335 EDDKNE
+335 
-341 EIEKQELLDD
+341 
-351 SKTNTLEMQEELSE
+351 
-365 SQDDN
+365 
-370 SNKTLETQ
+370 
-378 NLEHDNLEQETI
+378 
-390 KEQTQEDTQTDLDLT
+390 
-405 LEDGESEKEDLSQEH
+405 
-420 TALDTEPSLDEL
+420 DEL

-463 KEMDFDDLPEDAE
+463 KEMDFDDIPEDAE

-481 KDNEESEEVLE
+481 KDNEESEENLE

-506 DDFTSNLSTQDQIKE
+506 DDFISNLSTQDQIKE
-521 ELAQLDELDYGIDS
+521 ELAQLDELDYSIDS
-535 DNSSKVLEDFKDEP
+535 DNSSKILEDFKDEP

-574 TLKESDIQEA
+574 ALKESDIQEA
-584 LGEEILEKNEEPIVS
+584 LGEEIVEKNEEPIVS
-599 DVTKDDNSE
+599 NATKDDNSE

-617 IAGAIT
+617 IVGAIT

>member
-78 AQILQKPFL
+78 VQILQKPFL

-171 ETIKEQTQEDTQ
+171 DNLEQETIKEQTQEDTQ

-228 DDKNEE
+228 DDKNED

-284 QTQEDTQTDLDLT
+284 QTQEDTQ
-297 LEDGESEKE
+297 
-306 DLSQEHTAL
+306 
-315 DTEPSLDE
+315 
-323 LDDKNDEDLEIK
+323 I
-335 EDDKNE
+335 
-341 EIEKQELLDD
+341 
-351 SKTNTLEMQEELSE
+351 
-365 SQDDN
+365 
-370 SNKTLETQ
+370 
-378 NLEHDNLEQETI
+378 
-390 KEQTQEDTQTDLDLT
+390 DLDLT

>member
-99 ANKHTSIDLPMLS
+99 TNKHTSIDLPMLS

-135 ENSLDINSEGME
+135 ENSLDINSDGME

-157 DNSNKTLETQNLEH
+157 DNANETLETQNLED
-171 ETIKEQTQEDTQ
+171 ENLEQEATKEQTQEDIQT
-183 IDLDLTLED
+183 DLDLTLED
-192 GESEKED
+192 GGSEKED

-234 IEKQELLDD
+234 IKKQELLND
-243 SKTNTLEMQEELSES
+243 SKANTLEMQEELNES
-258 QDDNSNKTL
+258 QDDNANETL
-267 ETQNLEHDNL
+267 ETQNLEDENL
-277 EQETIKE
+277 EQETTKE
-284 QTQEDTQTDLDLT
+284 QNQEDIQTDLDLT
-297 LEDGESEKE
+297 LEDG
-306 DLSQEHTAL
+306 
-315 DTEPSLDE
+315 
-323 LDDKNDEDLEIK
+323 
-335 EDDKNE
+335 
-341 EIEKQELLDD
+341 
-351 SKTNTLEMQEELSE
+351 
-365 SQDDN
+365 
-370 SNKTLETQ
+370 
-378 NLEHDNLEQETI
+378 
-390 KEQTQEDTQTDLDLT
+390 
-405 LEDGESEKEDLSQEH
+405 GSEKEDLSQEH

-463 KEMDFDDLPEDAE
+463 KEMDFDDIPEDAE

-481 KDNEESEEVLE
+481 KDNEESEENLE

-506 DDFTSNLSTQDQIKE
+506 DDFISNLSTQDQIKE

-549 ILDDKELGTNEEE
+549 ILDDTELGTNEEE

-574 TLKESDIQEA
+574 ALKESDIQEA

-599 DVTKDDNSE
+599 DATKDDNSE

>member
-157 DNSNKTLETQNLEH
+157 DN
-171 ETIKEQTQEDTQ
+171 
-183 IDLDLTLED
+183 
-192 GESEKED
+192 
-199 LSQEHTALDTEPSLD
+199 A
-214 ELDDKNDEDLEIKE
+214 
-228 DDKNEE
+228 
-234 IEKQELLDD
+234 
-243 SKTNTLEMQEELSES
+243 
-258 QDDNSNKTL
+258 NKTL

-284 QTQEDTQTDLDLT
+284 QTQEDTQ
-297 LEDGESEKE
+297 
-306 DLSQEHTAL
+306 
-315 DTEPSLDE
+315 
-323 LDDKNDEDLEIK
+323 I
-335 EDDKNE
+335 
-341 EIEKQELLDD
+341 
-351 SKTNTLEMQEELSE
+351 
-365 SQDDN
+365 
-370 SNKTLETQ
+370 
-378 NLEHDNLEQETI
+378 
-390 KEQTQEDTQTDLDLT
+390 DLDLT

-453 DDLPVVEEQE
+453 DDLPEVEEQE

-481 KDNEESEEVLE
+481 KYNEESEENLE

-506 DDFTSNLSTQDQIKE
+506 DDFISNLSTQDQIKE

>member
-135 ENSLDINSEGME
+135 KNSLDINSEGME

-157 DNSNKTLETQNLEH
+157 DNANKTLETQ
-171 ETIKEQTQEDTQ
+171 
-183 IDLDLTLED
+183 
-192 GESEKED
+192 
-199 LSQEHTALDTEPSLD
+199 
-214 ELDDKNDEDLEIKE
+214 
-228 DDKNEE
+228 
-234 IEKQELLDD
+234 
-243 SKTNTLEMQEELSES
+243 
-258 QDDNSNKTL
+258 
-267 ETQNLEHDNL
+267 NL

-370 SNKTLETQ
+370 ANKTLETQ

-390 KEQTQEDTQTDLDLT
+390 KEQTQEDTQIDLDLT

-453 DDLPVVEEQE
+453 DDLPEVEEQE

-481 KDNEESEEVLE
+481 KYNEESEEVLE

>member
-99 ANKHTSIDLPMLS
+99 VNKHAPIDLPMLS

-135 ENSLDINSEGME
+135 ENSLDINSDGME
-147 DLSFDDDAQD
+147 DLSFDDDVQD
-157 DNSNKTLETQNLEH
+157 DNANKTLETQNLED
-171 ETIKEQTQEDTQ
+171 ENLEQEAIKEQTQEDIQT
-183 IDLDLTLED
+183 DLDLTLED
-192 GESEKED
+192 SKSEKED
-199 LSQEHTALDTEPSLD
+199 LSQEHTALDTEPS
-214 ELDDKNDEDLEIKE
+214 LDDKNDEDLEIKE

-234 IEKQELLDD
+234 IEKQELLND
-243 SKTNTLEMQEELSES
+243 SKTNTLEMQEELNA
-258 QDDNSNKTL
+258 QNDNANKAL
-267 ETQNLEHDNL
+267 ETQNLEDENL
-277 EQETIKE
+277 EQETTKE
-284 QTQEDTQTDLDLT
+284 QTQEDIQTDLDLT

-315 DTEPSLDE
+315 DSEPS
-323 LDDKNDEDLEIK
+323 I
-335 EDDKNE
+335 
-341 EIEKQELLDD
+341 
-351 SKTNTLEMQEELSE
+351 
-365 SQDDN
+365 
-370 SNKTLETQ
+370 
-378 NLEHDNLEQETI
+378 
-390 KEQTQEDTQTDLDLT
+390 
-405 LEDGESEKEDLSQEH
+405 
-420 TALDTEPSLDEL
+420 DEL

-453 DDLPVVEEQE
+453 DDLPMVEEQE

-481 KDNEESEEVLE
+481 KDNEESEEILE
-492 EFAPVVEEDVQDEM
+492 EFTPVVEEDVQDEM
-506 DDFTSNLSTQDQIKE
+506 DDFISNLSTQDQIKE

-535 DNSSKVLEDFKDEP
+535 DNSSKILEDFKDEP

-574 TLKESDIQEA
+574 ALKESDIQEA
-584 LGEEILEKNEEPIVS
+584 LGEEIVEKNEEPIVS
-599 DVTKDDNSE
+599 NATKDDNSE

-617 IAGAIT
+617 IVGAIT

>member
-157 DNSNKTLETQNLEH
+157 DNANKTLETQNLEH

-284 QTQEDTQTDLDLT
+284 QTQEDTQ
-297 LEDGESEKE
+297 
-306 DLSQEHTAL
+306 
-315 DTEPSLDE
+315 
-323 LDDKNDEDLEIK
+323 I
-335 EDDKNE
+335 
-341 EIEKQELLDD
+341 
-351 SKTNTLEMQEELSE
+351 
-365 SQDDN
+365 
-370 SNKTLETQ
+370 
-378 NLEHDNLEQETI
+378 
-390 KEQTQEDTQTDLDLT
+390 DLDLT

-453 DDLPVVEEQE
+453 DDLPEVEEQE

-481 KDNEESEEVLE
+481 KYNEESEEVLE

-506 DDFTSNLSTQDQIKE
+506 DDFASNLSTQDQIKE